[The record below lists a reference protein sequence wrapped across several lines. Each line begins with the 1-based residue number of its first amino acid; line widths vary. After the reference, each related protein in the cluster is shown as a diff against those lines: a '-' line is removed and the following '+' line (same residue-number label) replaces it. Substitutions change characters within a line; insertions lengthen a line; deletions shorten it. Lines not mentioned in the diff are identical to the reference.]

1 MSGFDHSHQ
10 TSGGSEWLP
19 LECCAGLAPRVDS
32 PPCRAAAM
40 GEGVGLEQPADHIR
54 FSVVVPAYNEAA
66 YLGRALD
73 SLQRQDYDGEYEIIV
88 VDNNSTDD
96 TAAIAA
102 RPGVRVVSEPQQGVC
117 AARQRGADCARG
129 EIIISTDADTTQ
141 PRHWLRTI
149 DARFAA
155 SNQIVAVA
163 GPCRYQNPSWW
174 AKAYPTLLFGLVTV
188 IYVLTGFVFYVSA
201 TNIAVRRSAFPG
213 YDLKLTQGGDELDLL
228 RRLRR
233 RGSISWEQQNVVTT
247 SARRLQRG
255 LLYNFFMTFLV
266 YYLLAYWLNRL
277 SQRQTFGMAPAFRQE
292 RPRRRRRLRPL
303 TPVWVARRRVVL
315 GILLVG
321 LTSLGFATGAGDA
334 AMDSLANFWHGP

>member
-1 MSGFDHSHQ
+1 
-10 TSGGSEWLP
+10 
-19 LECCAGLAPRVDS
+19 
-32 PPCRAAAM
+32 
-40 GEGVGLEQPADHIR
+40 VGLEQPRDQVR

-73 SLQRQDYDGEYEIIV
+73 SLQHQDYDGTYEIIV
-88 VDNNSTDD
+88 VDNNSTDS
-96 TAAIAA
+96 TADVAA
-102 RPGVRVVSEPQQGVC
+102 RYGVRVVSEPQQGVC

-141 PRHWLRTI
+141 PRDWLRTI
-149 DARFAA
+149 DARFAD
-155 SNQIVAVA
+155 SKRIVAVA
-163 GPCRYQNPSWW
+163 GPCRYHDPSWW
-174 AKAYPTLLFGLVTV
+174 VKAYPTLLFGLVALV
-188 IYVLTGFVFYVSA
+188 YALTGFVFYVSA

-213 YDLKLTQGGDELDLL
+213 YDLRLTQGGDELDLL
-228 RRLRR
+228 RRVRR
-233 RGSISWEQQNVVTT
+233 RGLVSWQRQNVVTT

-255 LLYNFFMTFLV
+255 LLYSFVMTFLV
-266 YYLLAYWLNRL
+266 YYLLAYWFNRL

-292 RPRRRRRLRPL
+292 RRSFA
-303 TPVWVARRRVVL
+303 PVWARRGVVL

>member
-1 MSGFDHSHQ
+1 VSFPLKCCWLH
-10 TSGGSEWLP
+10 TEGST
-19 LECCAGLAPRVDS
+19 R
-32 PPCRAAAM
+32 CRAARWRWVK
-40 GEGVGLEQPADHIR
+40 EWGLEQPRDQIR

-73 SLQRQDYDGEYEIIV
+73 SLRHQDYDGAYEIIV

-102 RPGVRVVSEPQQGVC
+102 RYGVRVVREPQQGVC
-117 AARQRGADCARG
+117 AARQRGADCASG

-141 PRHWLRTI
+141 PRDWLRTI

-155 SNQIVAVA
+155 SDRIVAVA
-163 GPCRYQNPSWW
+163 GPCRYLNPSWW
-174 AKAYPTLLFGLVTV
+174 AKAYPTLLFGLVGA

-201 TNIAVRRSAFPG
+201 TNIAVRRIAFPG
-213 YDLKLTQGGDELDLL
+213 YDPKLTQGGDELDLL

-233 RGSISWEQQNVVTT
+233 RGVVSWERQNVVTT

-255 LLYNFFMTFLV
+255 LLYNFFMSFLV

-277 SQRQTFGMAPAFRQE
+277 SQRQTFGMAPAFRNE
-292 RPRRRRRLRPL
+292 RRRALA
-303 TPVWVARRRVVL
+303 PVWARRRVVL

-321 LTSLGFATGAGDA
+321 FTSLGFATGAGGA
-334 AMDSLANFWHGP
+334 AMDSLASLWHGL

>member
-1 MSGFDHSHQ
+1 
-10 TSGGSEWLP
+10 
-19 LECCAGLAPRVDS
+19 
-32 PPCRAAAM
+32 M
-40 GEGVGLEQPADHIR
+40 GEGVGLVQPGDQVR

-73 SLQRQDYDGEYEIIV
+73 TLQHQDYDGTYEIIV
-88 VDNNSTDD
+88 VDNNSIDD

-102 RPGVRVVSEPQQGVC
+102 GSGVRVVSERQQGVC
-117 AARQRGADCARG
+117 AARQRGVDCASG

-141 PRHWLRTI
+141 PRNWLRTI

-155 SNQIVAVA
+155 SDRIVAVA

-174 AKAYPTLLFGLVTV
+174 AKAYPTLLFGLVAAV
-188 IYVLTGFVFYVSA
+188 YALTGFVFYVSA

-233 RGSISWEQQNVVTT
+233 RGLVSWERQNVVTT
-247 SARRLQRG
+247 SARRLQCG
-255 LLYNFFMTFLV
+255 LLYSFFMSFLV
-266 YYLLAYWLNRL
+266 YYVLAYWLNRL

-292 RPRRRRRLRPL
+292 RLRPL
-303 TPVWVARRRVVL
+303 APVWARRRAVL
-315 GILLVG
+315 GIALVG
-321 LTSLGFATGAGDA
+321 LTSLGFATGASDA
-334 AMDSLANFWHGP
+334 ALDSLTNFWHGP

>member
-1 MSGFDHSHQ
+1 M
-10 TSGGSEWLP
+10 
-19 LECCAGLAPRVDS
+19 
-32 PPCRAAAM
+32 
-40 GEGVGLEQPADHIR
+40 EQPGDHIR

-73 SLQRQDYDGEYEIIV
+73 SLRHQDYDGTYEIIV
-88 VDNNSTDD
+88 VDNNSTDS
-96 TAAIAA
+96 TAVIAA
-102 RPGVRVVSEPQQGVC
+102 RHGVRVVSESQQGVC
-117 AARQRGADCARG
+117 AARQRGFDSARG

-141 PRHWLRTI
+141 PREWLRTI
-149 DARFAA
+149 DARFAD
-155 SNQIVAVA
+155 SDQIVAVA

-174 AKAYPTLLFGLVTV
+174 AKAYPTLLFGLVAAV
-188 IYVLTGFVFYVSA
+188 YALTGFVFYVSA
-201 TNIAVRRSAFPG
+201 TNIAVRRGAFPG

-233 RGSISWEQQNVVTT
+233 RGLVSWEPQNVVTT

-255 LLYNFFMTFLV
+255 LLYNFVMTFLV

-292 RPRRRRRLRPL
+292 RSRPL
-303 TPVWVARRRVVL
+303 APFRARRGVVL

>member
-1 MSGFDHSHQ
+1 
-10 TSGGSEWLP
+10 
-19 LECCAGLAPRVDS
+19 
-32 PPCRAAAM
+32 M
-40 GEGVGLEQPADHIR
+40 GEGVGLEQPRDQIR

-73 SLQRQDYDGEYEIIV
+73 SLQHQDYDGTYEIIV
-88 VDNNSTDD
+88 VDNNSTDN
-96 TAAIAA
+96 TAAVAA
-102 RPGVRVVSEPQQGVC
+102 RHGVRVVNEPQQGVC

-129 EIIISTDADTTQ
+129 EIIVSTDADTTQ
-141 PRHWLRTI
+141 PHDWLRAI

-155 SNQIVAVA
+155 SQRIVAVA

-174 AKAYPTLLFGLVTV
+174 AKAYPTLLFGVVALVHA
-188 IYVLTGFVFYVSA
+188 LTGFVFYVSA

-228 RRLRR
+228 RRVRR
-233 RGSISWEQQNVVTT
+233 RGVVSWERHNVVTT
-247 SARRLQRG
+247 SARRLERG
-255 LLYNFFMTFLV
+255 LFYSFFMSFLV
-266 YYLLAYWLNRL
+266 YYVLAYWLNRI
-277 SQRQTFGMAPAFRQE
+277 SPRQAFGIAPAFRQE
-292 RPRRRRRLRPL
+292 RLR
-303 TPVWVARRRVVL
+303 TFAPVWDRRRVVL

>member
-1 MSGFDHSHQ
+1 VLVRHLGI
-10 TSGGSEWLP
+10 
-19 LECCAGLAPRVDS
+19 DS
-32 PPCRAAAM
+32 PPRGAAAM
-40 GEGVGLEQPADHIR
+40 GEGVGLEQPRDQIR

-73 SLQRQDYDGEYEIIV
+73 SLQHQDYDGTFEIIV
-88 VDNNSTDD
+88 VDNNSTDS

-102 RPGVRVVSEPQQGVC
+102 RHGVRLVSESQQGVC
-117 AARQRGADCARG
+117 AARQRGADSARG

-141 PRHWLRTI
+141 PRDWLRTI
-149 DARFAA
+149 DARFAE
-155 SNQIVAVA
+155 SERIVAVA

-174 AKAYPTLLFGLVTV
+174 AKIYPTLLFGLVAV
-188 IYVLTGFVFYVSA
+188 VYALTGFVFYVSA
-201 TNIAVRRSAFPG
+201 TNIAVRRGAFPG
-213 YDLKLTQGGDELDLL
+213 YDPRLTQGGDELDLL

-233 RGSISWEQQNVVTT
+233 RGLVSWERHNVVTT

-255 LLYNFFMTFLV
+255 LLYNFFVTFLV
-266 YYLLAYWLNRL
+266 YYVLAYWLNRL

-292 RPRRRRRLRPL
+292 RLRPL
-303 TPVWVARRRVVL
+303 LPVLARRRVVL

-321 LTSLGFATGAGDA
+321 LTSLGFATGAGDR

>member
-1 MSGFDHSHQ
+1 
-10 TSGGSEWLP
+10 
-19 LECCAGLAPRVDS
+19 
-32 PPCRAAAM
+32 M
-40 GEGVGLEQPADHIR
+40 GEGVGLEQPRDQIR

-73 SLQRQDYDGEYEIIV
+73 SLQHQDYGGTYEIIV
-88 VDNNSTDD
+88 VDNNSTDN
-96 TAAIAA
+96 TAAVAA
-102 RPGVRVVSEPQQGVC
+102 RYGVRVVNEAQQGVC
-117 AARQRGADCARG
+117 AARQRGVDCAKG

-141 PRHWLRTI
+141 PSDWLRTI

-155 SNQIVAVA
+155 SKQIVAVA

-174 AKAYPTLLFGLVTV
+174 AKAYPTLLFGVVALVHA
-188 IYVLTGFVFYVSA
+188 LTGFVFYVSA

-228 RRLRR
+228 RRVRR
-233 RGSISWEQQNVVTT
+233 RGLVIWEPNNVVTT

-255 LLYNFFMTFLV
+255 LFYSFFMSFLV
-266 YYLLAYWLNRL
+266 YYVLAYWLNRL
-277 SQRQTFGMAPAFRQE
+277 SPQQRFGIAPAFRQE
-292 RPRRRRRLRPL
+292 RLRPL
-303 TPVWVARRRVVL
+303 APVWDRRRVVL

-334 AMDSLANFWHGP
+334 AMDSLTNFWHGP